1 LFMLLWIREFVM
13 TDIKTENVCKPTRMV
28 ADSHF
33 KRNCAKFKRNKSAL
47 FGGLLILLFVMTAL
61 LAPVL
66 YTGNPSAPNLMNAL
80 EPPSLENPLGTDE
93 LGRSI
98 LGRIIYGSRVSL
110 LIAVG
115 VVSVGIVFGIPLGL
129 ISGYYGGKIDFI
141 IQRVTDTLLAFPG
154 FLLALAL
161 VAVLGIGLE
170 NTMISIGISMVP
182 IYIRLVRGCV
192 LSVREEVYVEA
203 ARAVGTRDA
212 VILIRHILPNVMI
225 PITVQTSLGLGMA
238 ILFAAGLGFLG
249 IGVQPPTP
257 EWGAMLGSARSY
269 LFHAP
274 YVATFP
280 GIAIFLSVLSFN
292 LFGDGLR
299 DALDPRFTL

>member
-1 LFMLLWIREFVM
+1 M
-13 TDIKTENVCKPTRMV
+13 TEDRNMDAQ
-28 ADSHF
+28 ADERSGPALAGNL
-33 KRNCAKFKRNKSAL
+33 KRKWAKLKRNKAAL
-47 FGGLLILLFVMTAL
+47 AGGVLILVYLLSAL

-66 YTGNPSAPNLMNAL
+66 VRGNPSAPNLMM
-80 EPPSLENPLGTDE
+80 SLELPSAKYPLGTDE

-98 LGRIIYGSRVSL
+98 LDRIIYGSRISL

-115 VVSVGIVFGIPLGL
+115 VVAVGLLTGVPLGL
-129 ISGYYGGKIDFI
+129 ISGYYGGKVDFG
-141 IQRVTDTLLAFPG
+141 IQRITDMMLAFPG

-161 VAVLGIGLE
+161 VAVLGVGLE
-170 NTMISIGISMVP
+170 NTVISIGISMVP

-203 ARAVGTRDA
+203 ARAVGTRDM
-212 VILIRHILPNVMI
+212 VILIRHILPNVMV
-225 PITVQTSLGLGMA
+225 PITVQTSLGMGTA

-269 LFHAP
+269 IFHAP
-274 YVATFP
+274 HVATFP
-280 GIAIFLSVLSFN
+280 GIAIFLAVLSFN
-292 LFGDGLR
+292 LLGDGLR
-299 DALDPRFTL
+299 DALDPRFKL